1 MIERLDHDR
10 EFAQRQ
16 RKIAFITRL
25 MLGLGIVRVFEQPL
39 FNRFHPYMFL
49 EIPPAKADK
58 APKPSSS

>member
-25 MLGLGIVRVFEQPL
+25 GLGIVRVFEQSL